1 MRKVIGIGETVL
13 DIIFKGGKPIEAV
26 PGGSSFNAVISLGRA
41 GVNASFISEA
51 GNDRIGEYVI
61 QFLRD
66 NGVNADN
73 VSIFPES
80 KSPLSLAFLDEN
92 NNADYIFYKDHP
104 HDQLEFATPEIN
116 PGDIVLFGSFFALN
130 PVVRPQVAGFLEY
143 AKEHGAILYYDINF
157 RASHQNEIMKITPN
171 LIENLEMADFVR
183 GNPEESFPPDVVAGI
198 HMHRR
203 IDVLT
208 DNLPEVREAREWFR
222 NETRRV
228 APITLDVMWDHF
240 LSRHWS
246 QLSPDFPL
254 QEFVCYA
261 REQVMTILP
270 DSPPRF
276 INLNN
281 YLWSEQWLVRYRDMD
296 FIQNVLNG
304 MASRRPRLDA
314 LRDSWYDLNAHYAAL
329 ETRFWQFYPRMMA
342 QASRKAL

>member
-1 MRKVIGIGETVL
+1 MNFLAHLHLAHLAE
-13 DIIFKGGKPIEAV
+13 
-26 PGGSSFNAVISLGRA
+26 SSLS
-41 GVNASFISEA
+41 
-51 GNDRIGEYVI
+51 GN
-61 QFLRD
+61 L
-66 NGVNADN
+66 
-73 VSIFPES
+73 
-80 KSPLSLAFLDEN
+80 L
-92 NNADYIFYKDHP
+92 
-104 HDQLEFATPEIN
+104 
-116 PGDIVLFGSFFALN
+116 
-130 PVVRPQVAGFLEY
+130 
-143 AKEHGAILYYDINF
+143 
-157 RASHQNEIMKITPN
+157 
-171 LIENLEMADFVR
+171 ADFVR

-222 NETRRV
+222 SETRRV

-304 MASRRPRLDA
+304 MASL
-314 LRDSWYDLNAHYAAL
+314 AHVWMPCV
-329 ETRFWQFYPRMMA
+329 TPGTI
-342 QASRKAL
+342 